1 MNKDKTGELILLE
14 NDVVELRRLL
24 NDKASKNLQYLNRL
38 QEEISKAQVVARSEL
53 PNTVVTMHST
63 ATVLDL
69 KDNEKDSYTLV
80 YPWEA
85 DVDKGKIS
93 ILAPI
98 GTALIGYREGD
109 EIDWNVPGGIT
120 RLRILSVE
128 QPA

>member
-63 ATVLDL
+63 ATVIDL

-109 EIDWNVPGGIT
+109 EINWNVPGGMT

>member
-1 MNKDKTGELILLE
+1 MNKNKTGDLILLE

-24 NDKASKNLQYLNRL
+24 RDKGSKNLQYLNRL

-109 EIDWNVPGGIT
+109 EISWNVPGGMT